1 MPSLFFSRLK
11 YGFALLAGA
20 AALSACAM
28 PGAEP
33 GDGPEQ
39 TELQGHD
46 VSTPSAEDGA
56 LTADAAGAAA
66 AKASFEMSNALLAFD
81 MPPRAELAS
90 SEYKVFAHWHNF
102 PVRQFTTTGGKAVDN
117 YTGWLQPTGTY
128 APIGG
133 WLRDRP
139 VPILPVPPTETDWR
153 KRDMRLDIETAAA
166 VGIDGFLINFWFG
179 PTDSR
184 WRWLTNMMDAA
195 DEFNAANPAAPFHV
209 IPNIDSHILANKE
222 PEENNPRERA
232 DHVATLKNHPSW
244 MKRNG
249 KYLVGSFR
257 PERLSPSWYAEF
269 FDQLRTRHGIDAVM
283 WGTLLE
289 PTEANRS
296 AMKPFMA
303 GATFSRWDI
312 LPHSSNFT
320 SSLDTL
326 KAWGDANG
334 VPYSPPVGHTDHRPS
349 GHKVVETAGFQTQYK
364 SWKAAIDTGVKMV
377 QILTWNDHY
386 EGHALRPN
394 SAMQY
399 ATYDLTAY
407 YTTWFKTRRQPAI
420 VRDVLYYAHRM
431 HPSGAQPDPAKQP
444 ELFTSKNNV
453 PFLDRVFALGMLRS
467 SGRIQITSGGMSHGK
482 DVAAGLQFFDAPLS
496 VNDRPGFQLV
506 RNGQAVL
513 DLTSAFPTRD
523 AIVWQDL
530 MYRAGSSSRPVVD
543 GVQDDLPHDR
553 LP

>member
-11 YGFALLAGA
+11 YGLALLVGA

-28 PGAEP
+28 PDAEP
-33 GDGPEQ
+33 GGALEQ
-39 TELQGHD
+39 AGLQEHD
-46 VSTPSAEDGA
+46 VSTPAAEDGA
-56 LTADAAGAAA
+56 AAAGSSGAAA
-66 AKASFEMSNALLAFD
+66 AKAPFEMNNALLAFD
-81 MPPRAELAS
+81 MPPRAELAA

-102 PVRQFTTTGGKAVDN
+102 PVRQFTTTGSTAVDN

-128 APIGG
+128 EGIGG

-184 WRWLTNMMDAA
+184 WKWLTNMFEAA

-209 IPNIDSHILANKE
+209 IPNIDSHILANKP
-222 PEENNPRERA
+222 PEQNNPRERA

-249 KYLVGSFR
+249 KYLIGSFR
-257 PERLSPSWYAEF
+257 PEKLPASWYVEF

-283 WGTLLE
+283 WGSLLD
-289 PTEANRS
+289 PKEANRN

-303 GATFSRWDI
+303 GATFSRWDN
-312 LPHSSNFT
+312 LPYSGNFT
-320 SSLDTL
+320 SSLNTL

-334 VPYSPPVGHTDHRPS
+334 IPYSPPVSHTDHRPTA
-349 GHKVVETAGFQTQYK
+349 GWALETAGFQTQYK

-399 ATYDLTAY
+399 ATYDMTAY
-407 YTTWFKTRRQPAI
+407 YATWFKTRRQPTI

-431 HPSGAQPDPAKQP
+431 HLSTAQPDLSKQDEP
-444 ELFTSKNNV
+444 FDSKNGV
-453 PFLDRVFALGMLRS
+453 PFLDRVFALGMLKS
-467 SGRIQITSGGMSHGK
+467 SGRIEITSGGKRYGK
-482 DVAAGLQFFDAPLS
+482 DVPAGLQFFDAPLS
-496 VNDRPGFQLV
+496 VNDRPEIQLV
-506 RNGQAVL
+506 RNGKTVV
-513 DLTSAFPTRD
+513 DVTSAFPTRD
-523 AIVWQDL
+523 TIVWQDL

-543 GVQDDLPHDR
+543 GVQDDLPQDR